1 LCLHFFHYWETLIIH
16 IIFKFF
22 RLCSISAEL
31 DSTLHDILDTI
42 LDEVMAREII
52 YEKYIPRK
60 ERLVLTEVLSTL
72 RTGSSQ
78 RFPLTLEPDPFPKLA
93 LDRQLLRHIY
103 RNAVSNACK
112 YGKLDGTVWTTLR
125 CDEKRGNFTMEIR
138 NEPGDGHE
146 ELLKLSDEE
155 VAKVFQKA
163 TRLSI
168 VKANDYLPI
177 LGYKRNASESSGNGA
192 WIMQKCAETLGGGC
206 RICFGA
212 EGTVLTFTCPAEL
225 VTGACGV
232 DVPGPSEFAL
242 PHNTW
247 GIVVDDSAIQR
258 KLMDRSFKNSGI
270 EDARRVVLGK
280 DVHEVT
286 TFPVTVAALLKEHP
300 KDIFILIVD
309 ENLDIDVDGG
319 ARHETISGSKSVK
332 ALRDSLDKS
341 TGSRLLSLIRSA
353 NDSPENIRTYLERAD
368 GFMHKEP
375 LQRGQILDAVEPW
388 WRKRFSHEL
397 TTRKTSPRSSGDGD
411 FVGPLP
417 DDIRAVI
424 EAVNSLCSNQDR
436 VVLHR
441 RWQVIREKL
450 HGLKGDLKIM
460 SKNADLLLI
469 VEEIDSLKKS
479 RTLAD
484 DFVERWENVQHKI
497 ENLL

>member
-1 LCLHFFHYWETLIIH
+1 
-16 IIFKFF
+16 
-22 RLCSISAEL
+22 
-31 DSTLHDILDTI
+31 
-42 LDEVMAREII
+42 LDEVLAREII

-60 ERLVLTEVLSTL
+60 ERLVVTEVLSTL

-78 RFPLTLEPDPFPKLA
+78 RFPLTLQPDPFPKLA

-125 CDEKRGNFTMEIR
+125 CDEKRENFTMEIR
-138 NEPGDGHE
+138 NEPGDGHD

-155 VAKVFQKA
+155 VAKVFVKE

-168 VKANDYLPI
+168 VRANDYLPI
-177 LGYKRNASESSGNGA
+177 LGYKRNAAESSGNGA

-206 RICFGA
+206 RIAFEA

-225 VTGACGV
+225 ATGAGGV
-232 DVPGPSEFAL
+232 EVPDPSEGGAFAL

-247 GIVVDDSAIQR
+247 GIFVDDSAIQR
-258 KLMDRSFKNSGI
+258 KLMDRSLKNSGI
-270 EDARRVVLGK
+270 EDSKRVVLGK

-286 TFPVTVAALLKEHP
+286 TFPDTVAALLKEHP

-332 ALRDSLDKS
+332 ELRDSLDKS
-341 TGSRLLSLIRSA
+341 SGSRLLSLIRSA

-388 WRKRFSHEL
+388 WRKRFSAREL
-397 TTRKTSPRSSGDGD
+397 TARKTSPRSSNGDGV

-436 VVLHR
+436 LVLTR

-460 SKNADLLLI
+460 SKNADLLLV
-469 VEEIDSLKKS
+469 VEEIDSLKNL
-479 RTLAD
+479 RTLPY
-484 DFVERWENVQHKI
+484 DFVERWASLQRKI